1 MSRAHAENVIKNLIG
16 EIVQQCSLRGHSVSE
31 ALVAFMVKAV
41 VLDPRNGFNVDR
53 TLTKKDVQKLTELC
67 LDKLLEQCSPSLDTI
82 KMQLYFDL
90 NYTSR
95 REFLDQVHQVLESK
109 LSPLS
114 RDITDSRARGRD
126 QLDALYR
133 QLVSYILLR
142 SGMGPPTDADAVRQ
156 TTAALQSVFPQT
168 EMGAFMVLLK
178 RDKEQ
183 QLRELSSIV
192 TGIRLFNRVSR
203 TPQKD
208 LDLQELMPDVLHEVH
223 PSTSERIHSELSV
236 SQGLASRYSLLLD
249 RLSQPDRRRPG
260 TDVPLPL
267 LKQAL
272 YNVTQHQVF
281 LNRIQADACVC
292 AQSVELLQTELSSQ
306 MKLLKQTLQ
315 SKSAVPTA
323 TVFPLFQSL
332 SQVWSG
338 LQDEAELLHILSTI
352 TLNLQ
357 PFVVSQAKMFSE
369 TYLDELLEKTE
380 EQTEKQREEQS
391 SAERIDPAQMK
402 TQEWLFPENLS
413 NFDQVLL
420 QFNGFCGYTLVER
433 DGLLLP
439 GDPHIGILKHQQ
451 KLFVF
456 SSTDAAVHFSAAPDQ
471 FISEVAEKAKR
482 SPELIQLLRLHQQF
496 PSVSPYSEMKPGD
509 SFVAKPISKCESG
522 TQTDVHPLE
531 TNICRTY
538 QWNQWELRRRAIKLA
553 DLRTR
558 VTVSTQTPQSH
569 MRRDNATQTWTPK
582 DAESQ
587 TQREGGSGV
596 PRPQVY
602 LAGLRG
608 QRDGPAVKVNLTTPV
623 DQ

>member
-1 MSRAHAENVIKNLIG
+1 S
-16 EIVQQCSLRGHSVSE
+16 
-31 ALVAFMVKAV
+31 
-41 VLDPRNGFNVDR
+41 
-53 TLTKKDVQKLTELC
+53 
-67 LDKLLEQCSPSLDTI
+67 
-82 KMQLYFDL
+82 
-90 NYTSR
+90 
-95 REFLDQVHQVLESK
+95 
-109 LSPLS
+109 
-114 RDITDSRARGRD
+114 
-126 QLDALYR
+126 
-133 QLVSYILLR
+133 LVSSLC
-142 SGMGPPTDADAVRQ
+142 SK
-156 TTAALQSVFPQT
+156 
-168 EMGAFMVLLK
+168 VLIFG
-178 RDKEQ
+178 
-183 QLRELSSIV
+183 SSW
-192 TGIRLFNRVSR
+192 F
-203 TPQKD
+203 Q
-208 LDLQELMPDVLHEVH
+208 
-223 PSTSERIHSELSV
+223 
-236 SQGLASRYSLLLD
+236 
-249 RLSQPDRRRPG
+249 
-260 TDVPLPL
+260 
-267 LKQAL
+267 
-272 YNVTQHQVF
+272 
-281 LNRIQADACVC
+281 
-292 AQSVELLQTELSSQ
+292 
-306 MKLLKQTLQ
+306 
-315 SKSAVPTA
+315 
-323 TVFPLFQSL
+323 PLFQSL

-338 LQDEAELLHILSTI
+338 LQDEAELLHILSLHSPSVFLVHVFI
-352 TLNLQ
+352 SWCL
-357 PFVVSQAKMFSE
+357 VWG
-369 TYLDELLEKTE
+369 
-380 EQTEKQREEQS
+380 